1 MRKIL
6 AGAALFFSF
15 HSSAQTLFT
24 YGKDSVSVN
33 EFLHA
38 FQKNN
43 NGNKTEKALQEY
55 LDLYIASRLKIKEA
69 ETRGYDTLPQ
79 LLSDMAS
86 LRTQIL
92 PAYEKDEASLNK
104 LADEAFNR
112 SQKEIHLAHIFIG
125 YTSHGI
131 PDSAKAGQKA
141 KEAYDELVK
150 NVSFSDVAKK
160 YSDDP
165 SAKNNGGDLGYIT
178 VFSLPYEL
186 ENLAYTT
193 ARGKISQLYQSKA
206 GFHIFKNLGE
216 RKALGHMKAAQIL
229 IAFPPDASPAQ
240 KNAGKKLADSLYSRL
255 LKGDDFGKLATSFS
269 NDYISASANGV
280 IPEFGVG
287 QYDPAFEN
295 VAYSLKDGAFSKPF
309 ETAHGY
315 HIVKRLSVAPVST
328 KKDAA
333 TIQSLKEKIET
344 NDRLAITKE
353 VLVQKVLKDAPF
365 QKLPFQEAQ
374 LWAFTDSLFDSKKP
388 GIPIQLNSATPL
400 IKLGQQTLAVSDWI
414 VYAQNFRYKQD
425 GSGYKPYTQ
434 VWTEFI
440 NTRALDYYRNNLEN
454 FNADFRGQMKEFKDG
469 NLFFE
474 IMQRQIWGPAQTDTA
489 TLKAY
494 YDQHKK
500 NYVWTSSSA
509 DAVIFYAG
517 DEKVTELLSGQLKK
531 STANWRELVNSMSDK
546 VTADSG
552 RFELNQIPNGS
563 NTALRAGAITA
574 PAVNKADNTTSLAYI
589 TRIYTT
595 PDTRSFE
602 EARGLVI
609 NDYQAE
615 LEKKWIADLK
625 KKYPVTVNQNAWTT
639 LLHTARK

>member
-6 AGAALFFSF
+6 AGAALFFSI
-15 HSSAQTLFT
+15 HSSAQILFT
-24 YGKDSVSVN
+24 YGKDSVSVP

-43 NGNKTEKALQEY
+43 TGDKSTKALQEY

-69 ETRGYDTLPQ
+69 QSRGYDTLPQ

-86 LRTQIL
+86 LRSQIL
-92 PAYEKDEASLNK
+92 PVYEKDEASLNK
-104 LADEAFNR
+104 LADEAFTR
-112 SQKEIHLAHIFIG
+112 SQKEIHLQHIFIAFVPN
-125 YTSHGI
+125 GI
-131 PDSAKAGQKA
+131 ADTAKARQRV
-141 KEAYDELVK
+141 KEAYDQLTNK
-150 NVSFSDVAKK
+150 ALFSEVAKK
-160 YSDDP
+160 YSDYP

-193 ARGKISQLYQSKA
+193 PVGKISQVYQSKA

-216 RKALGHMKAAQIL
+216 RKALGRMKAAQIL
-229 IAFPPDASPAQ
+229 LAFPPDASTAQ
-240 KNAGKKLADSLYSRL
+240 KYDSKKLADSLYNRL
-255 LKGDDFGKLATSFS
+255 VKGDDFGKLAAAFS
-269 NDYISASANGV
+269 NDYISANANGV

-295 VAYSLKDGAFSKPF
+295 TVYGLKDGAFSKPF

-315 HIVKRLSVAPVST
+315 HIVKRISVTPVSS
-328 KKDAA
+328 KKDETTLQA
-333 TIQSLKEKIET
+333 LKEKIGE

-365 QKLPFQEAQ
+365 QKLPFQNAE

-388 GIPIQLNSATPL
+388 SIPVQLTATTPL
-400 IKLGQQTLAVSDWI
+400 FKLGEQTFPVSDWI

-434 VWTEFI
+434 VWNEFV
-440 NTRALDYYRNNLEN
+440 NARALDYYRNNLES
-454 FNADFRGQMKEFKDG
+454 FNPDFRGQIKEFKEG

-474 IMQRQIWGPAQTDTA
+474 IMQRDIWGPAQTDTIA
-489 TLKAY
+489 LKAY
-494 YDQHKK
+494 YDQHRK
-500 NYVWTSSSA
+500 NYVWGNSA

-517 DEKVTELLSGQLKK
+517 DEKVAELLASQLKK
-531 STANWRELVNSMSDK
+531 STANWRELVNGMSDK

-552 RFELNQIPNGS
+552 RFELAQIPNGTNNALKAGTITTPMVNKTD
-563 NTALRAGAITA
+563 NTA
-574 PAVNKADNTTSLAYI
+574 SFAYV
-589 TRIYTT
+589 TKIYTT
-595 PDTRSFE
+595 PEERSFE

-615 LEKKWIADLK
+615 LEKKWVADLK
-625 KKYPVTVNQNAWTT
+625 KKYPVVVNQNAWSA
-639 LLHTARK
+639 LLHTAKK